1 MTNSV
6 CPSLSPEAI
15 HTIDLQS
22 DDVPQAATK
31 RNRRR
36 KGVALRAWVT
46 LLAAALPFA
55 VQADQAWPLFWSN
68 FDGQTTIQPINPV
81 PPDCWDDAGGNGC
94 WQHIT
99 GTDGTTTNGTA
110 GGNIPYTW
118 PPNIWGGGG
127 AAFLM
132 VTNIPGANGYN
143 IARFMSNELVTLN
156 SDNLDGPSTF
166 WNRALYSDVREAHH
180 GQNPMYNGAPDP
192 AQDPA
197 TVYCCTQN
205 GLVITPVAETS
216 DLYIS
221 YWLRLQPGMAQNMTG
236 LHYYGTGGTYGGGTW
251 RELFAFK
258 TGSPGGA
265 PNGDYRIAFGLAT
278 HNTTTPYLECYGD
291 SYANGPYPPVTY
303 WSVSPIT
310 WPTLTEGKWSKIEI
324 FWHRSSSAN
333 GYFWAALDGHAF
345 CQHNGP
351 NMGVASLPINR
362 IIFDVY
368 TGGRYPA
375 YQWMDKLQIWDHM
388 MNETRAAGQPWYD
401 PPYGADP

>member
-1 MTNSV
+1 MTKCVRPN
-6 CPSLSPEAI
+6 LSPASI
-15 HTIDLQS
+15 HTIDIQS
-22 DDVPQAATK
+22 DDVLQATK
-31 RNRRR
+31 RNGRR
-36 KGVALRAWVT
+36 KGVALRSWVV

-55 VQADQAWPLFWSN
+55 AQADQAWPLFWSN
-68 FDGQTTIQPINPV
+68 FDGQTTIQPINPAA
-81 PPDCWDDAGGNGC
+81 DCWDDAGGNGC

-110 GGNIPYTW
+110 GGNIAYTW

-192 AQDPA
+192 TQDPA

-221 YWLRLQPGMAQNMTG
+221 YWLRLQPGMTQDMKG
-236 LHYYGTGGTYGGGTW
+236 LHYYGTGGTWGDGTW

-258 TGSPGGA
+258 TGTPGA
-265 PNGDYRIAFGLAT
+265 SNGDYRIGFGLAT
-278 HNTTTPYLECYGD
+278 HNTSTPYLECYGD
-291 SYANGPYPPVTY
+291 NQANGNYPLVNN

-310 WPTLTEGKWSKIEI
+310 WPQLTEGKWTKVEI
-324 FWHRSSSAN
+324 FWHRSSSPN

-345 CQHNGP
+345 CEHNGA
-351 NMGVASLPINR
+351 NMGAASLPINR

-388 MNETRAAGQPWYD
+388 MNETQATGHPWYD
-401 PPYGADP
+401 PPYGANP